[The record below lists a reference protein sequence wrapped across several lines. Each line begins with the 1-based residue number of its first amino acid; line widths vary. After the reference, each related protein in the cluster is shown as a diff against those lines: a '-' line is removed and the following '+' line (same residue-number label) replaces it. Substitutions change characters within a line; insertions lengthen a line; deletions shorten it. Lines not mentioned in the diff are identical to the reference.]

1 MASQF
6 TDKTKRYKDC
16 CWKNVMQ
23 AYYLYFFQNFFK
35 VGFVEVKFFP
45 TFAVPNDTLGITKKV
60 NGEIAQLVEH
70 RTENPCVGGS
80 SPPFTTKN
88 PLYATYEGF
97 FIDGIC
103 KWGTFYKI
111 SS

>member
-1 MASQF
+1 
-6 TDKTKRYKDC
+6 
-16 CWKNVMQ
+16 MQ

-45 TFAVPNDTLGITKKV
+45 TFAVPNDTLGITKIS

-80 SPPFTTKN
+80 SPPFTTTTHCK
-88 PLYATYEGF
+88 PLT
-97 FIDGIC
+97 I
-103 KWGTFYKI
+103 K
-111 SS
+111 

>member
-1 MASQF
+1 MIQRLLFEKWYASILF
-6 TDKTKRYKDC
+6 I
-16 CWKNVMQ
+16 
-23 AYYLYFFQNFFK
+23 FFQNFFK
-35 VGFVEVKFFP
+35 VGFAEVKLFP

-88 PLYATYEGF
+88 PSYVTYEGF
-97 FIDGIC
+97 FIDRDSY
-103 KWGTFYKI
+103 WD
-111 SS
+111 S

>member
-1 MASQF
+1 MIQRLLFEKCYASI
-6 TDKTKRYKDC
+6 
-16 CWKNVMQ
+16 
-23 AYYLYFFQNFFK
+23 LFFIFLKFFK

-80 SPPFTTKN
+80 SPPFTTKK
-88 PLYATYEGF
+88 PL
-97 FIDGIC
+97 D
-103 KWGTFYKI
+103 
-111 SS
+111 

>member
-1 MASQF
+1 MLSEKCYASIPF
-6 TDKTKRYKDC
+6 I
-16 CWKNVMQ
+16 
-23 AYYLYFFQNFFK
+23 FFLFFFNI
-35 VGFVEVKFFP
+35 GFGEVKFFP
-45 TFAVPNDTLGITKKV
+45 TFAVPNDTLGSTKKV

-97 FIDGIC
+97 FIFLVS
-103 KWGTFYKI
+103 KMRQYK
-111 SS
+111 

>member
-1 MASQF
+1 MIQRLLFEQWYASILF
-6 TDKTKRYKDC
+6 I
-16 CWKNVMQ
+16 
-23 AYYLYFFQNFFK
+23 FFQNFFK
-35 VGFVEVKFFP
+35 VGFAEVKLFP
-45 TFAVPNDTLGITKKV
+45 TFAVPNDTLGVTKKV

-97 FIDGIC
+97 FIDRDNYPIFFL
-103 KWGTFYKI
+103 KL
-111 SS
+111 